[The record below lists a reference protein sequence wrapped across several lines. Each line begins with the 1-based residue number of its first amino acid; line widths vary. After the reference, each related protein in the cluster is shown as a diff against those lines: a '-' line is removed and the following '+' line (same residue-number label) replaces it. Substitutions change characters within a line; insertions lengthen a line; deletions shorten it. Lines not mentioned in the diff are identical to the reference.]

1 MDEWTS
7 PRSTHK
13 GRSVPSTRELY
24 HPAVQDLSEQAARH
38 GQNYEETILQIVSPV
53 NGRQSV
59 TETFVSPSTTPS
71 TGGKKLESADST
83 IPAQSPT
90 HSLSSKTLDYIEEM
104 HRQRVLVSAYN
115 RNKLNSRI
123 RRSKTTVDTL
133 TSSNINNT
141 SSTPG
146 TYNNCA
152 HYIQPDNHSKK
163 FDIVITNSMKLCDEE
178 QRNSRKGSFPSWNR
192 YGIPS
197 SHGNLVSPGTPLPYL
212 NGYHQQL
219 TSKTQNYNQSY
230 LHWLT
235 SGFKVQSFRVRT
247 NSKYNPASRSTSH
260 CKQRPRNIGS
270 LKLRSPNQPSSTV
283 DINVVGVHKDVH
295 ENGLQETLTLM

>member
-1 MDEWTS
+1 MDEWIS

-38 GQNYEETILQIVSPV
+38 GQNYEETILQIVSPL

-59 TETFVSPSTTPS
+59 TEIFVSPSTTPS

-83 IPAQSPT
+83 IAVQSPT

-123 RRSKTTVDTL
+123 RRSKTTVDIL
-133 TSSNINNT
+133 NRSNTNNT
-141 SSTPG
+141 SP
-146 TYNNCA
+146 TYN
-152 HYIQPDNHSKK
+152 YLQPDNHSKK

-178 QRNSRKGSFPSWNR
+178 QRNSRKGSFPTWNR
-192 YGIPS
+192 YGPPT

-212 NGYHQQL
+212 NGYHKQL

-247 NSKYNPASRSTSH
+247 NSNYNPASRSTSH

-270 LKLRSPNQPSSTV
+270 LKLRSSNQPSSTV
-283 DINVVGVHKDVH
+283 DINVVGVQKDMH
-295 ENGLQETLTLM
+295 ENGLQETLTIM